1 MIIDIAPVYEQQ
13 IRQLA
18 QEQGLSVGDY
28 VVSLL
33 PEQQSNVKI
42 DIPRMEQALQSERF
56 LMPQGLSMDEMEAF
70 ILNVARQSREVW

>member
-18 QEQGLSVGDY
+18 QERGLSVGDY

-70 ILNVARQSREVW
+70 ILNVARQSREV